1 MMGTFSFAAFSS
13 FEGPM
18 FSPARIKEVFEEI
31 EETIKDKF
39 NYLMIMNIDLLE
51 EYKYQITSIDFKKKK
66 VYFKPCYY

>member
-1 MMGTFSFAAFSS
+1 MILSS
-13 FEGPM
+13 L
-18 FSPARIKEVFEEI
+18 I

-51 EYKYQITSIDFKKKK
+51 EYKYQITSIDFKEKK